1 MIAACAGHGDLV
13 RLLLQV
19 LLALALAL
27 VSSGRGERREAA
39 RTAHYSLLTAHRSP
53 LTAHCALLTA
63 HCSLPTMTGAR
74 LYEELADE
82 AAAAGVAISLFA
94 VAPAGGGCAELAALR
109 PLPLRSGGVL
119 NFYDSAAEAPMPSS

>member
-1 MIAACAGHGDLV
+1 MARVLAPTHYS
-13 RLLLQV
+13 LLTTHYS
-19 LLALALAL
+19 LL
-27 VSSGRGERREAA
+27 
-39 RTAHYSLLTAHRSP
+39 TTHYSLLTAHCSLLTAHCSLLTAHCSL

-109 PLPLRSGGVL
+109 PLPLGSGGVL
-119 NFYDSAAEAPMPSS
+119 NFYESAAEAPMPSS